1 MKSSLSDLVV
11 PAIRCTTNGKHK
23 RPEYKSCDSYKSPDS
38 DPEICVNLSCNAVL
52 VGLLP
57 IFVYEFLEEK

>member
-1 MKSSLSDLVV
+1 MKCSLSDLVV
-11 PAIRCTTNGKHK
+11 SAIRYAINGKHT
-23 RPEYKSCDSYKSPDS
+23 RAEYKSCESYKSAAS
-38 DPEICVNLSCNAVL
+38 SPEICVNLSCNAVL